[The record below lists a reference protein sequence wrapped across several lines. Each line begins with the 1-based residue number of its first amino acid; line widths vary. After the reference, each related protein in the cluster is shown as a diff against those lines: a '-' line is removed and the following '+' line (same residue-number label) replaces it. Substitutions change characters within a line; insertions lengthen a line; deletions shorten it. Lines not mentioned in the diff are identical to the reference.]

1 MRSDL
6 FSPQNA
12 EAQMEQPGMHA
23 RSEAHTAHAR
33 SGKHTAR
40 RACRTPGG

>member
-12 EAQMEQPGMHA
+12 GAQMEQPGMHA
-23 RSEAHTAHAR
+23 SEEHTAHAR